1 MNLSNFKL
9 DGKTI
14 GIGLLVIVGIFIIGS
29 QLLGNNDNSNTN
41 PNTELPSNDTSAQN
55 AEIEVGRLVSSSG
68 IDADSCPEDSVST
81 FDPSDSIFIVAD
93 DSNVPE
99 GTDVFARLSHEGE
112 PVEDSVLITADQ
124 DYVDTCIYFEFE
136 ATSGAEVLDSGDYT
150 AQLIVNGNPG
160 PSVDFQVR

>member
-1 MNLSNFKL
+1 MNLNNLKL

-29 QLLGNNDNSNTN
+29 QLLGNNNNTN
-41 PNTELPSNDTSAQN
+41 TNTNLPTNNTSSSDGG
-55 AEIEVGRLVSSSG
+55 EIMVGELVSSSG
-68 IDADSCPEDSVST
+68 LDSDGCPVDREDT
-81 FDPSDSIFIVAD
+81 FAPSDAIYIVAVN
-93 DSNVPE
+93 SNVPE
-99 GTDVFARLSHEGE
+99 GTDVFSRLSHEGE

-124 DYVDTCIYFEFE
+124 DYQNTCIYFEFE
-136 ATSGAEVLDSGDYT
+136 ATSGAEVLDTGSYE

>member
-1 MNLSNFKL
+1 MNLNNLKL

-29 QLLGNNDNSNTN
+29 QLLGNNNASNNTN
-41 PNTELPSNDTSAQN
+41 TNLTTDDDTSQN
-55 AEIEVGRLVSSSG
+55 ADIQIGRVVSSTG
-68 IDADSCPEDSVST
+68 IDSDSCPVDDVTE
-81 FDPSDSIFIVAD
+81 FDQSDAVYIVAD
-93 DSNVPE
+93 DSTVPA
-99 GTDVFARLSHEGE
+99 GTDIFARLSHEGE

-136 ATSGAEVLDSGDYT
+136 ATSGAEVLDSGDYS
-150 AQLIVNGNPG
+150 AQMIVNGNPG